1 MAKKNEQKKEEP
13 TIDELKEK
21 FLSKP
26 IKKIKF

>member
-1 MAKKNEQKKEEP
+1 MEKNDKKRSEP
-13 TIDELKEK
+13 SIDELKEK